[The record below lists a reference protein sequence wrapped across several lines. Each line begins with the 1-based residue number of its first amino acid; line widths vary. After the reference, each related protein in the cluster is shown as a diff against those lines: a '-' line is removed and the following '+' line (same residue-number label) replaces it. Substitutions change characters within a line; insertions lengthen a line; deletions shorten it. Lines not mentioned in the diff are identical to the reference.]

1 MTVASLVTNASCYC
15 IPVLK
20 CEMMKPNGIIN
31 EVFVLRS
38 YSKWKDRSIDTQKL
52 STIICSRVQLSWEQ
66 LACVTGQIKLLA
78 RPCTYNVTLLYR
90 SAWKVK

>member
-1 MTVASLVTNASCYC
+1 MTVALLVTNASCYC

-38 YSKWKDRSIDTQKL
+38 YSKWKDRSIDTQKIEYYNL
-52 STIICSRVQLSWEQ
+52 LTSAAQLGT
-66 LACVTGQIKLLA
+66 TGMCYWTNQVI
-78 RPCTYNVTLLYR
+78 
-90 SAWKVK
+90 S